1 MIRKFIKLSLIISTV
16 LFVMLVLGYGLNHNR
31 NFDYYALSQE
41 VLVLLT
47 MTIEYWTTFITTFDY
62 SGTTNLIIVGG
73 TAFGVFI
80 GLIALIRSLIIRR
93 PLSGFI
99 AFLAAIDLFV
109 LGVSLVIINPD
120 FPRSRFIW
128 VLVDGFNTDF
138 NDTLLKGGILGFL
151 FISLFLIFVLG
162 LTVNRRVRIKVIT
175 TSKVEYSTPTFQPS
189 LQPATVTP
197 NPNASTSNDTLSD
210 LVKAMMQEE
219 LNLMR
224 NTQQIY
230 PNQGLNQPNQSNPYA
245 NNIDVQMIRRIVGEE
260 IAKSH
265 GQFISR
271 ADVQA
276 LIAQEVSMIKSQ
288 LKLK

>member
-1 MIRKFIKLSLIISTV
+1 
-16 LFVMLVLGYGLNHNR
+16 
-31 NFDYYALSQE
+31 
-41 VLVLLT
+41 

-175 TSKVEYSTPTFQPS
+175 TSKVEYSTPAFQPS

-197 NPNASTSNDTLSD
+197 NASTSNDALSD

-224 NTQQIY
+224 NTQQSN
-230 PNQGLNQPNQSNPYA
+230 PNQTNPYA

>member
-1 MIRKFIKLSLIISTV
+1 MKKWGTKMFRKFLKVALFLSIAV
-16 LFVMLVLGYGLNHNR
+16 FAGLVLGYGLNHNR

-80 GLIALIRSLIIRR
+80 GLIALIRSFVVRR

-175 TSKVEYSTPTFQPS
+175 TSKVEYSTPAFQPS
-189 LQPATVTP
+189 IQPATVTP
-197 NPNASTSNDTLSD
+197 NASTSNDALSD

-224 NTQQIY
+224 NTQQSN
-230 PNQGLNQPNQSNPYA
+230 PNQTNPYA

>member
-1 MIRKFIKLSLIISTV
+1 MFRKFLKVALFLSIAV
-16 LFVMLVLGYGLNHNR
+16 FAGLVLGYGLNHNR

-62 SGTTNLIIVGG
+62 GGTTNLIIVGG

-99 AFLAAIDLFV
+99 ALLAAIDLFV

-175 TSKVEYSTPTFQPS
+175 TSKVEYSTPAFQPS

-197 NPNASTSNDTLSD
+197 NASTSNDALSD

-224 NTQQIY
+224 NTQQSN
-230 PNQGLNQPNQSNPYA
+230 PNQTNPYA

>member
-1 MIRKFIKLSLIISTV
+1 MFRKFIKLSLIISTV

-47 MTIEYWTTFITTFDY
+47 MTIEYWTAFMTSFDLN
-62 SGTTNLIIVGG
+62 GTTNLIIVGG

-80 GLIALIRSLIIRR
+80 GLIALIRSFVVRR

-99 AFLAAIDLFV
+99 ALLAAIDLFV

-128 VLVDGFNTDF
+128 VLVDGFNTDLI
-138 NDTLLKGGILGFL
+138 DTLLKGGILGFL
-151 FISLFLIFVLG
+151 FISLSLIFVLG
-162 LTVNRRVRIKVIT
+162 LTVNRRVLVKVE
-175 TSKVEYSTPTFQPS
+175 SAPKVEYFTPTFQPS

-230 PNQGLNQPNQSNPYA
+230 PTQGLNQPNQSNPYA

>member
-1 MIRKFIKLSLIISTV
+1 MFRKFLKSSLLISIL
-16 LFVMLVLGYGLNHNR
+16 LFAMLVVAYGFNHNR

-175 TSKVEYSTPTFQPS
+175 TSKVEYSTPAFQPS

-197 NPNASTSNDTLSD
+197 NASTSNDALSD

-224 NTQQIY
+224 NTQQSN
-230 PNQGLNQPNQSNPYA
+230 PNQTNPYA

-260 IAKSH
+260 IAKSN